1 MLNLTQI
8 SHLVALAEERHFA
21 RAAARVHLS
30 QPAFSRSIQAI
41 ERKAD
46 LRLFERQP
54 GSVRLTAAGEFFI
67 QQARQLLSD
76 ARNLERDIALYRT
89 ADLGDIAF
97 GMGPFPAATLLR
109 EALSQLRKLHPRV
122 SIRTEINNWR
132 QLHEN
137 LLREDIEFFVAT
149 IADISNTAAL
159 DIRPLVRQKV
169 DFYVRAGHPLAN
181 TETPFVEMWKYGVAA
196 TKLTASLRQ
205 RLAKQLRLEQDSE
218 LTLAVQCDDID
229 LLHHLALTSDTVI
242 ISTDRA
248 VNKKGHDALLRKL
261 AITEIP
267 TIDLQIG
274 IVSLRNRTP
283 SPMAK
288 IVMQTLEQLCKI
300 RPDVTTGLNHVFE
313 SYALDRSQYS

>member
-8 SHLVALAEERHFA
+8 NHLVALAEECHFA
-21 RAAARVHLS
+21 RAATRVHLS

-41 ERKAD
+41 ERKSD

-54 GSVRLTAAGEFFI
+54 GSVRLTSAGEFFI
-67 QQARQLLSD
+67 QKARQLLFD

-109 EALSQLRKLHPRV
+109 ETLSELRQCHPRV

-149 IADISNTAAL
+149 IADIGNTAAL

-169 DFYVRAGHPLAN
+169 DFYVRSEHPLAN
-181 TETPFVEMWKYGVAA
+181 IETPFFTMWDYGVAA
-196 TKLTASLRQ
+196 TKLTTSLRQ
-205 RLAKQLRLEQDSE
+205 RLAKQLRLEQDAE

-248 VNKKGHDALLRKL
+248 VHKKGHDALLRKL
-261 AITEIP
+261 IIREIP

-283 SPMAK
+283 SPMAIK
-288 IVMQTLEQLCKI
+288 VLQTLEHLCA
-300 RPDVTTGLNHVFE
+300 N
-313 SYALDRSQYS
+313 

>member
-89 ADLGDIAF
+89 AELGDIAF

-122 SIRTEINNWR
+122 SIRTEINKGR

-248 VNKKGHDALLRKL
+248 VNKKGHDTLLRKL

-300 RPDVTTGLNHVFE
+300 RLDVTTGLNHVFE

>member
-8 SHLVALAEERHFA
+8 NHLVALAEELHFA

-41 ERKAD
+41 ERKSD

-54 GSVRLTAAGEFFI
+54 GSVRLTSAGEFFI
-67 QQARQLLSD
+67 QQARQLLFD

-97 GMGPFPAATLLR
+97 GMGPFPATTLLR
-109 EALSQLRKLHPRV
+109 EALSQLRLRHPRV
-122 SIRTEINNWR
+122 SIRAEIHNWR

-137 LLREDIEFFVAT
+137 LVREDIEFFVAT
-149 IADISNTAAL
+149 IADIGNTTAL
-159 DIRPLVRQKV
+159 DIRPLARQKV
-169 DFYVRAGHPLAN
+169 DFYVRTDHPL
-181 TETPFVEMWKYGVAA
+181 THTVTPFVTVWDYGVAS
-196 TKLTASLRQ
+196 TKLTTSLRQ
-205 RLAKQLRLEQDSE
+205 RVAKQLRLEQDSE

-242 ISTDRA
+242 ISTDSA
-248 VNKKGHDALLRKL
+248 VHKKGHEALLRKL
-261 AITEIP
+261 VIKEIP

-274 IVSLRNRTP
+274 VVRLRNRTP
-283 SPMAK
+283 SPMAIK
-288 IVMQTLEQLCKI
+288 VLQTLEDLC
-300 RPDVTTGLNHVFE
+300 V
-313 SYALDRSQYS
+313 S

>member
-229 LLHHLALTSDTVI
+229 LLPHLALTSDTVI

-248 VNKKGHDALLRKL
+248 VNKKGHDTLLRKL

-300 RPDVTTGLNHVFE
+300 RLDVTTGLNHVFDH
-313 SYALDRSQYS
+313 YPLDRSQYF

>member
-41 ERKAD
+41 ERKSD

-54 GSVRLTAAGEFFI
+54 SSVRLTSAGEFFI
-67 QQARQLLSD
+67 QQARQLLFD

-109 EALSQLRKLHPRV
+109 EALSQLRLRHPRV
-122 SIRTEINNWR
+122 SIRAEINNWR

-137 LLREDIEFFVAT
+137 LVREDIEFFVAT
-149 IADISNTAAL
+149 IADIGNTTAL

-169 DFYVRAGHPLAN
+169 DFYVRADHPLAN
-181 TETPFVEMWKYGVAA
+181 TKTPFVTMWNYGVAA
-196 TKLTASLRQ
+196 TKLTTSLRQ

-229 LLHHLALTSDTVI
+229 LLHHLALTSNTVI

-248 VNKKGHDALLRKL
+248 VHKKGHDEPLRKL
-261 AITEIP
+261 VIKEIP

-283 SPMAK
+283 SPMAIK
-288 IVMQTLEQLCKI
+288 VLQTLEDLCA
-300 RPDVTTGLNHVFE
+300 N
-313 SYALDRSQYS
+313 

>member
-300 RPDVTTGLNHVFE
+300 RLDVTTGLNHVFDH
-313 SYALDRSQYS
+313 YPLDRSQYF

>member
-97 GMGPFPAATLLR
+97 GMGPFPSATLLR

-169 DFYVRAGHPLAN
+169 DFYVRAGHP
-181 TETPFVEMWKYGVAA
+181 
-196 TKLTASLRQ
+196 
-205 RLAKQLRLEQDSE
+205 
-218 LTLAVQCDDID
+218 
-229 LLHHLALTSDTVI
+229 
-242 ISTDRA
+242 
-248 VNKKGHDALLRKL
+248 
-261 AITEIP
+261 
-267 TIDLQIG
+267 
-274 IVSLRNRTP
+274 
-283 SPMAK
+283 
-288 IVMQTLEQLCKI
+288 
-300 RPDVTTGLNHVFE
+300 
-313 SYALDRSQYS
+313 

>member
-8 SHLVALAEERHFA
+8 NHLVALAEECHFA
-21 RAAARVHLS
+21 RAATRVHLS

-41 ERKAD
+41 ERKSD

-54 GSVRLTAAGEFFI
+54 GSVRLTSAGEFFI
-67 QQARQLLSD
+67 QQARQLLFD

-109 EALSQLRKLHPRV
+109 EALSQLRQRHPRV
-122 SIRTEINNWR
+122 SIRAEINNWR

-137 LLREDIEFFVAT
+137 LVREDIEFFVAT
-149 IADISNTAAL
+149 IADIDNTAAL
-159 DIRPLVRQKV
+159 DIRPLVRQQV
-169 DFYVRAGHPLAN
+169 DFYVRADHPLAN
-181 TETPFVEMWKYGVAA
+181 TATPFFAVWDYGVAA
-196 TKLTASLRQ
+196 TKLTTSLRQ
-205 RLAKQLRLEQDSE
+205 RLAKQLKLEQDSE

-242 ISTDRA
+242 ISTDSA

-261 AITEIP
+261 IIREIP

-288 IVMQTLEQLCKI
+288 IVMHTLEQLCKMS
-300 RPDVTTGLNHVFE
+300 PDITTGLNHVFE
-313 SYALDRSQYS
+313 SHALDRSQHS

>member
-8 SHLVALAEERHFA
+8 NHLVALAEECHFA
-21 RAAARVHLS
+21 RAATRVHLS

-41 ERKAD
+41 ERKSD

-54 GSVRLTAAGEFFI
+54 GSVRLTSAGEFFI
-67 QQARQLLSD
+67 QKARQLLFD

-109 EALSQLRKLHPRV
+109 EALSELRQRHPRV

-149 IADISNTAAL
+149 IADIGNTAAL

-169 DFYVRAGHPLAN
+169 DFYVRSEHPL
-181 TETPFVEMWKYGVAA
+181 TDIETPFFTMWDHGVAA
-196 TKLTASLRQ
+196 TKLTTSLRQ

-261 AITEIP
+261 IIREIP

-288 IVMQTLEQLCKI
+288 IVMHTLEQLCKMS
-300 RPDVTTGLNHVFE
+300 PDITTGLNHVFE
-313 SYALDRSQYS
+313 SHALDRSQHS

>member
-8 SHLVALAEERHFA
+8 NHLVALAEECHFA
-21 RAAARVHLS
+21 RA
-30 QPAFSRSIQAI
+30 
-41 ERKAD
+41 
-46 LRLFERQP
+46 
-54 GSVRLTAAGEFFI
+54 
-67 QQARQLLSD
+67 
-76 ARNLERDIALYRT
+76 

-109 EALSQLRKLHPRV
+109 EALSELRQRHPRV

-137 LLREDIEFFVAT
+137 LVREDIEFFVAT
-149 IADISNTAAL
+149 IADIGNTAAL

-169 DFYVRAGHPLAN
+169 DFYVRADHPLAN
-181 TETPFVEMWKYGVAA
+181 TETPFVAMWNYGVAA
-196 TKLTASLRQ
+196 TKLTTSLRQ

-242 ISTDRA
+242 ISTDSA

-261 AITEIP
+261 IIREIP

-283 SPMAK
+283 SPMAIK
-288 IVMQTLEQLCKI
+288 VLQTLEDLCA
-300 RPDVTTGLNHVFE
+300 N
-313 SYALDRSQYS
+313 

>member
-283 SPMAK
+283 SPMTIK
-288 IVMQTLEQLCKI
+288 VLQTLEHLCA
-300 RPDVTTGLNHVFE
+300 N
-313 SYALDRSQYS
+313 